1 MAERERDGQDE
12 QDEHDDVVCQVLRGT
27 LDAAVVLRTDAV
39 VAFLDIHPLFKG
51 HTLVSPVRHVDTLL
65 ELREDEM
72 VPLWGAAQR
81 IARAQTAALGAQG
94 TFVAVN
100 NVVSQSVPHLHVHV
114 VPRTRGDGL
123 RGFFWPRKR
132 YVEGERDAYAALLR
146 EALAD

>member
-1 MAERERDGQDE
+1 MTV
-12 QDEHDDVVCQVLRGT
+12 DEHDDVVCQVLRGT

-39 VAFLDIHPLFKG
+39 VAFLDIHPVFKG

-72 VPLWGAAQR
+72 VPLLSAAQR
-81 IARAQTAALGAQG
+81 IARAQSAALGAQG

-114 VPRTRGDGL
+114 VPRTKGDGL

-132 YVEGERDAYAALLR
+132 YAEGERDAYAALLR
-146 EALAD
+146 EALAAQDAS